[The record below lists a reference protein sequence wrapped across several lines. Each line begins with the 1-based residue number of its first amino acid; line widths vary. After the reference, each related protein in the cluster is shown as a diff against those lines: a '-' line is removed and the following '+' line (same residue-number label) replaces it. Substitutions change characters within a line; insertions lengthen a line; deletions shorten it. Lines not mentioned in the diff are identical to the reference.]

1 MGWTLPRRLYLTA
14 ENRDSDL
21 TPIRVDES
29 LSPLLERAL
38 FATNALFAT
47 TATGA
52 AIALLEGKEMVCLAA
67 QGTAPDLGM
76 RVDAQSGFSGMCVR
90 KGRILVCDD
99 TETDPRVDRAA
110 CQRLEARSMIA
121 APLLDRGK
129 VIGIL
134 QVFASADHAFDD
146 NDIRHLDMLAKMTV
160 EALAEMRPARTK
172 GKKLVFPTISQASPP
187 RNQLFQVQSRILLGH
202 EGAAHWQRSTSGLY
216 FRQYFRQ
223 LLKSS
228 AQQLSS
234 IDRPDQT
241 LHCAQCGASFIPGN
255 RFCIECGAKCDIF
268 LQPSAGPS
276 KRISLLAVIVLVVL
290 AVAVFLIL
298 IAILS

>member
-1 MGWTLPRRLYLTA
+1 
-14 ENRDSDL
+14 
-21 TPIRVDES
+21 
-29 LSPLLERAL
+29 LLERAL

-47 TATGA
+47 KATGA
-52 AIALLEGKEMVCLAA
+52 AIALREGKEMVCVAA
-67 QGTAPDLGM
+67 QGTAPDPGM
-76 RVDAQSGFSGMCVR
+76 RVDPEFGFSGMCVR

-129 VIGIL
+129 VVGIL
-134 QVFASADHAFDD
+134 QVFASAAHAFDD
-146 NDIRHLDMLAKMTV
+146 NDIRHLDMLARMTV

-172 GKKLVFPTISQASPP
+172 GKKLEFPAIGEASPP
-187 RNQLFQVQSRILLGH
+187 PKQLFQVHSRILVRH
-202 EGAAHWQRSTSGLY
+202 EGAAGGQRSTYGLS

-228 AQQLSS
+228 AQQLSEINRS
-234 IDRPDQT
+234 DQT
-241 LHCAQCGASFIPGN
+241 LHCAQCGASLIPGN
-255 RFCIECGAKCDIF
+255 RFCSECGAKCDIF
-268 LQPSAGPS
+268 SQPSAGPTQ
-276 KRISLLAVIVLVVL
+276 RISLLAVIVLVAL